1 MKLHSVTDPP
11 DVIHI
16 YMIILQVLAI
26 LLVCQTILYII
37 WLWFAINHICYSYIT
52 V

>member
-26 LLVCQTILYII
+26 V
-37 WLWFAINHICYSYIT
+37 SYF
-52 V
+52 VGVSDYLSYN